1 MFCFWKSYK
10 NSVKVHEKIT
20 FDAFYDKYIGIFIN
34 PMVSKSQFLRA
45 NRYKRLFWRGVIKSG
60 NRVNVI

>member
-1 MFCFWKSYK
+1 MFCCLKSYK

-20 FDAFYDKYIGIFIN
+20 FDAFYDKYIGIFIS
-34 PMVSKSQFLRA
+34 PIVSKKQFLRA